1 MNRRSFLSFLAP
13 LPLLPLASVA
23 LELINAASIKTFH
36 PGGSLEVSLQY
47 VSDVMHKGDRMP
59 LARNSELMSDALVTM
74 TQKSFGCLGIIDGNG
89 KLIGMITDGDL
100 RRHMGGDLVKA
111 RTADIM
117 TRKPKTAT
125 PKMLASAALELIN
138 AARILALFVVEKG
151 KPVGIVHVHD
161 LLRAGVA

>member
-13 LPLLPLASVA
+13 LPLLPLASVS
-23 LELINAASIKTFH
+23 LELINAARIKTFH
-36 PGGSLEVSLQY
+36 PGGSLASLQY

-59 LARNSELMSDALVTM
+59 LARDSELMSDALAIM

-100 RRHMGGDLVKA
+100 RRHMGGDLVKS

-117 TRKPKTAT
+117 TRKPKTTT

-138 AARILALFVVEKG
+138 AAHITALFVVETG